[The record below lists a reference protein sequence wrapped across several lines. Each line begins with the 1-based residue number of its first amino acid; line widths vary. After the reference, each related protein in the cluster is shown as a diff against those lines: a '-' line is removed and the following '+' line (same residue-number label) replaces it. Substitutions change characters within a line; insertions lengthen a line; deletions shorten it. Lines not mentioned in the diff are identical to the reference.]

1 VTTPEAAIPFQ
12 DLVEESQ
19 RVLAAAHN
27 KGVVVRLAGGLAIW
41 HLCRAA
47 RTPPLSR
54 SYADL
59 DLAIVA
65 GGIKPLTDLMVG
77 LGYQPDGRFNALN
90 GHVRL
95 QFNDLANMR
104 HVDVFVGITA
114 IHDSAETIHV
124 RDQWFGSI
132 DAYPPAERR
141 ERAAAA
147 AALLDYITAQCA
159 PNTHAV
165 IVCAEGGSGTH
176 GGRPCQR

>member
-1 VTTPEAAIPFQ
+1 MQ
-12 DLVEESQ
+12 C
-19 RVLAAAHN
+19 
-27 KGVVVRLAGGLAIW
+27 RLALLLTVATSGCATGAWITVQRQLAPVPAADCLPKALESAPRVAAVGG
-41 HLCRAA
+41 
-47 RTPPLSR
+47 PDS
-54 SYADL
+54 
-59 DLAIVA
+59 
-65 GGIKPLTDLMVG
+65 
-77 LGYQPDGRFNALN
+77 LGFEYS
-90 GHVRL
+90 VRIS
-95 QFNDLANMR
+95 DSAVMRR

-124 RDQWFGSI
+124 SDQWFGSI

-165 IVCAEGGSGTH
+165 IVCAEGGSGTY